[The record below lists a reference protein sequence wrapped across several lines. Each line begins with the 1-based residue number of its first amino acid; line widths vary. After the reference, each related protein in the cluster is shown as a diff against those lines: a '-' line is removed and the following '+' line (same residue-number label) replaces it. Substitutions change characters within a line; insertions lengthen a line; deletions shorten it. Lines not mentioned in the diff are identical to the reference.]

1 MVRFSYTW
9 LTRVTVKIVSGNI
22 EFRVMIVS
30 DWTKLGVLFRFNKV
44 ANEWP
49 VFEESTDPAMSAHIP
64 VYEECDYGTYKS
76 SS

>member
-1 MVRFSYTW
+1 
-9 LTRVTVKIVSGNI
+9 
-22 EFRVMIVS
+22 MIVS